1 MLEAREILSPKVGV
15 RDQNRRKMII
25 EVMIKAD
32 RQARIARRLGLS
44 PASVSTAVQELI
56 ADGIVE
62 DGRDADRR
70 KGPTN
75 VKLRP
80 MRGIALGIDL
90 GFRRTA
96 VIGRRVDG
104 RFDDI
109 AVQRRDEG
117 ANRGFPH
124 ALVSIGSMIN
134 EVVEEIGQEQSDVI
148 SAGIAVPRMIDPR
161 TGRFTTPVLPPW
173 SAEDEPA
180 KALEQLLAVRVA
192 IDNDANLGAMAEQ
205 TYGMD
210 EPIEAVVYIKAST
223 GVGAGIMIGD
233 RLMRGDRGMAGEIG
247 HLTIDP
253 AGDVCLCGGRGC
265 LDTIIGAEALLAQ
278 VRQARRRSPG
288 VPPSSLRALIEQAH
302 SGDVACGR
310 ILNDAGRILGLALA
324 QLCNLINP
332 RLLVVG
338 GELADGKDLVLEP
351 CRHELERFALSG
363 AVRTGEGFT
372 LRISELGGLAEAHG
386 ALILGLRSRQ
396 LESVD

>member
-1 MLEAREILSPKVGV
+1 MLEAREILSPKAGV
-15 RDQNRRKMII
+15 RDQNRRRMII
-25 EVMIKAD
+25 EIMIKAD

-56 ADGIVE
+56 AAEIVD
-62 DGRDADRR
+62 DGRDVDRR
-70 KGPTN
+70 KGPST
-75 VKLRP
+75 VTLRP

-104 RFDDI
+104 QFDEVS
-109 AVQRRDEG
+109 VQRRDQG
-117 ANRGFPH
+117 ANQGFGR
-124 ALVSIGSMIN
+124 ALDSIREMIG
-134 EVVEEIGQEQSDVI
+134 EVVEEIGQDLTDVV

-161 TGRFTTPVLPPW
+161 SGRFTTPVLPPW
-173 SAEDEPA
+173 NAEDEPA
-180 KALEQLLAVRVA
+180 KALGRLLKIRVA

-205 TYGMD
+205 TYGLE
-210 EPIEAVVYIKAST
+210 EPIEAVVYVKAST

-233 RLMRGDRGMAGEIG
+233 KLMRGDRGMAGELG

-253 AGDVCLCGGRGC
+253 GGDVCLCGGRGC

-278 VRQARRRSPG
+278 VRQARRRSPLEA
-288 VPPSSLRALIEQAH
+288 PPSLRALIEQAH
-302 SGDVACGR
+302 AGDVACNR
-310 ILNDAGRILGLALA
+310 ILNDAGRTLGLALA

-332 RLLVVG
+332 RLLVIG
-338 GELADGKDLVLEP
+338 GELADGKDLVLGP

-363 AVRTGEGFT
+363 AVRPSEGFI
-372 LRISELGGLAEAHG
+372 LRISKLGGLAEAQG

-396 LESVD
+396 LEQVD